1 VVKHGQ
7 KLGGGEPI
15 GLQLP
20 HVDCVAMATS
30 VDAQGYVINNTIE
43 LLEFDC
49 EKFYLHEGPCL
60 LAIHIGGDEVSPMSV
75 RMKTLDR

>member
-1 VVKHGQ
+1 MELNDSRPGVVKHGQ

-20 HVDCVAMATS
+20 HVDFAAVTAS

-43 LLEFDC
+43 LLEFDY
-49 EKFYLHEGPCL
+49 EKFYLGPVC
-60 LAIHIGGDEVSPMSV
+60 
-75 RMKTLDR
+75 